1 VNLAVSNIA
10 WTAAEDDAIAQLLAE
25 LGVKGLEIA
34 PTRVWPAP
42 LEATAAQIDE
52 FRERWAAHG
61 IGIVAMQ
68 ALLFGRPDLVIFGS
82 EDQRAA
88 TLKYLQRVMAMA
100 ARLGAKALVFGSP
113 KNRQRGGMPIPEAE
127 EIAAKFFAA
136 AGAAAEAEGVTLCI
150 EPNAEE
156 YGCDFLVTT
165 QEAVEFL
172 ERVPSK
178 GIGLHLDAAM
188 LKLNGEEP
196 AGALRMAAPRLKYFH
211 VSEPSLA
218 VIGTAGVDHASTGRA
233 VKASGYAGWKSIE
246 MRAGEAGTN
255 VANVRAA
262 VEVARR
268 HY

>member
-10 WTAAEDDAIAQLLAE
+10 WTAAEDEEIAELLAQL
-25 LGVKGLEIA
+25 GVTGIEIA

-42 LEATAAQIDE
+42 LDVTSAQIDD

-61 IGIVAMQ
+61 IEIVAMQ
-68 ALLFGRPDLVIFGS
+68 ALLFGRPDLVMFNS
-82 EDQRAA
+82 EGQRAA
-88 TLKYLQRVMAMA
+88 TLEYLRWIMAMA
-100 ARLGAKALVFGSP
+100 ARLGAKPLVFGSP
-113 KNRQRGGMPIPEAE
+113 KNRQRGNMPMSEAE
-127 EIAAKFFAA
+127 EIAAKFFAE
-136 AGAAAEAEGVTLCI
+136 AGAAAEEEGVLLCI
-150 EPNAEE
+150 EPNAKE

-165 QEAVEFL
+165 QETLEFL
-172 ERVPSK
+172 KRVPSE

-196 AGALRMAAPRLKYFH
+196 ASALRLGAARLKHFH

-218 VIGTAGVDHASTGRA
+218 PVGAAGVDHAATGRA
-233 VKASGYAGWKSIE
+233 VKAIGYAGWRSIE

-255 VANVRAA
+255 AANVRAA
-262 VEVARR
+262 IEVARR